1 MHDEPRSDL
10 ERQALAAWT
19 AQEPPPGFADRV
31 LAADVRPP
39 AKPPIELPRLPRLGL
54 SWPGM
59 AAAALVAVAIAGSVA
74 AAVNWWPSSA
84 PQQQR
89 DTPSPREGHER
100 RTPASLSLPDAPKP
114 TALTAPAPAEMA
126 AKIDAYLG
134 GFGRLYGDAF
144 KLHGSV
150 VVLRGDERLYERGL
164 GVTQLVAGKP
174 VSPDTRFKIGSLSQQ
189 FTAVAILQLRDAG
202 KLGLDDPL
210 KKHLRNYP
218 GVGDGI
224 TLRQLLSHTS
234 GVPNYTENLA
244 LAEIVPGRV
253 YSPRQI
259 RATFETRPL
268 EFPPGT
274 DFDPSNA
281 GYFLLGL
288 VVEQVSGHSLAD
300 YVRDNIA
307 RPAGLRHT
315 TVQGAGA
322 LPDAPMATGHE
333 FSEEEVLVP
342 VAALDLSVYGG
353 AAGVVSTANDLA
365 RFDHALRVPGLL
377 LSGRSLT
384 EMYTPVRNSY
394 GLGWL
399 VQQDHGQ
406 TMVGHPGG
414 VEGFNA
420 AWLRF
425 IGPGGITVIALANT
439 EAVDCRQIAHDIAAI
454 AHGEEVDPPLEYKEQ
469 PVSIGMYER
478 YLGDFNLSER
488 TRGRLAGII
497 DGDELDLLEGVRVY
511 VDDGRLF
518 MLVPLHGAKWLH
530 ASGPDAFF
538 FKDPAGT
545 LAQFGPPGAPVT
557 TLTLRQGDLEF
568 ILVRGKP
575 GAPNSAIPDIAVH
588 PGAYRNTP

>member
-1 MHDEPRSDL
+1 MHDEPHSDL

-31 LAADVRPP
+31 LAADARAP
-39 AKPPIELPRLPRLGL
+39 AEPAIELPRLPRLGL
-54 SWPGM
+54 RWPGV
-59 AAAALVAVAIAGSVA
+59 AAAALVATAIVGSVA
-74 AAVNWWPSSA
+74 AAVNWWPTSA

-100 RTPASLSLPDAPKP
+100 GTPTSLSLPDAPKP
-114 TALTAPAPAEMA
+114 AAPTAPAPADVA

-150 VVLRGDERLYERGL
+150 VVLRDGERLYERGL
-164 GVTQLVAGKP
+164 GVTQLQDGEP

-189 FTAVAILQLRDAG
+189 FTAVAVLQLRDAG

-234 GVPNYTENLA
+234 GIPNYTEDLA
-244 LAEIVPGRV
+244 DAKIVPGRV
-253 YSPRQI
+253 YSSKQI
-259 RATFETRPL
+259 RATFEDRPL
-268 EFPPGT
+268 EFLPGT

-288 VVEQVSGHSLAD
+288 VVEQVSGHSLPD
-300 YVRDNIA
+300 YVRDNIV
-307 RPAGLRHT
+307 RVSGMRHT
-315 TVQGAGA
+315 TVQGAGVM
-322 LPDAPMATGHE
+322 PDAPMATGHE

-377 LSGRSLT
+377 LSERSLT
-384 EMYTPVRNSY
+384 EMYTPVRNNY

-399 VQQDHGQ
+399 VQQEHGQ

-425 IGPGGITVIALANT
+425 IGADGITVIALANT

-454 AHGEEVDPPLEYKEQ
+454 AFGEEVEAPLEYKEQ
-469 PVSIGMYER
+469 PISTGMYER
-478 YLGDFNLSER
+478 YLGDFSLSER
-488 TRGRLAGII
+488 SRGRLAGII

-511 VDDGRLF
+511 VDNGRLF

-530 ASGPDAFF
+530 ASGPDQFF

-545 LAQFGPPGAPVT
+545 LAVFGPPGAPVN

-568 ILVRGKP
+568 ILVRGKAGSSDSAAP
-575 GAPNSAIPDIAVH
+575 GISVH
-588 PGAYRNTP
+588 PGAFREKP